1 MSYETF
7 NVIIIKITFHGPIE
21 ELEEQVKVE
30 PQLAATM
37 LTLNKHQPKQKYFV
51 LFSFLR
57 NSQKI
62 RPTMLIECF
71 VKVKE
76 T

>member
-37 LTLNKHQPKQKYFV
+37 LTLNKHQPKDKYILYYLV
-51 LFSFLR
+51 S
-57 NSQKI
+57 
-62 RPTMLIECF
+62 
-71 VKVKE
+71 
-76 T
+76 

>member
-37 LTLNKHQPKQKYFV
+37 LTLNKHQPKQKYLV
-51 LFSFLR
+51 IFSFP
-57 NSQKI
+57 KEI
-62 RPTMLIECF
+62 RR
-71 VKVKE
+71 K
-76 T
+76 